1 MRRLARLLP
10 PLAALAAMAL
20 ACLAAPAWA
29 GQPVTLK
36 ASPMDESG
44 QVTLGDLFDGAG
56 EEANVVVASGKPG
69 LGMVLDAGRVQV
81 FARAYGLDWDN
92 GNGIRRLIVSAG
104 APRTSRSGDGDGV
117 VVVAPST
124 HPIEVLA
131 YGRDLQAGEVI
142 RPEDV
147 VWSRTALPQP
157 DAPRDVKSV
166 IGMAA
171 RRSLRE
177 GQAVSE
183 HDMTLPQV
191 IKRDDVISLVFSQDG
206 IILTLQARA
215 MDNAVAGQTFNA
227 INPESKK
234 IIQAVAV
241 GPGQAMVGP
250 EADQIRAAGRLDP
263 SLLAS
268 LR

>member
-1 MRRLARLLP
+1 MRRLSRLLA
-10 PLAALAAMAL
+10 PLAALAAMA
-20 ACLAAPAWA
+20 LAAPAWA

-36 ASPMDESG
+36 ASPMDENG

-56 EEANVVVASGKPG
+56 EEANVVVASGKAG
-69 LGMVLDAGRVQV
+69 LGMVLDAGRVQM

-92 GNGIRRLIVSAG
+92 ANGIRRLIVSVG
-104 APRTSRSGDGDGV
+104 APRATRSSGGDDGV
-117 VVVAPST
+117 VVTAPST

-142 RPEDV
+142 RPADV
-147 VWSRTALPQP
+147 VWSRTAQPLP
-157 DAPRDVKSV
+157 DAPRDLKSV

-171 RRSLRE
+171 RRPLRE

-183 HDMTLPQV
+183 HDVTLPQV
-191 IKRDDVISLVFSQDG
+191 IRRDDVISLVFSQDG
-206 IILTLQARA
+206 VTLTLQARA
-215 MDNAVAGQTFNA
+215 MENAVAGQTFNA

-241 GPGQAMVGP
+241 GPGEAMVGP
-250 EADQIRAAGRLDP
+250 EADQLREAARLDP

-268 LR
+268 LQ